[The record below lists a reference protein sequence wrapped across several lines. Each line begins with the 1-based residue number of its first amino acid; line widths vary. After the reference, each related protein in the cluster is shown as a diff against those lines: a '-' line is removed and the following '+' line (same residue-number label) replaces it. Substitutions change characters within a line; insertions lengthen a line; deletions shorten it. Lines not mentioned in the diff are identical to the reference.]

1 MTVRIVAT
9 GTALPPH
16 AYERAEVLDL
26 MRRWIG
32 GERRTDRLLERV
44 YAASGIDRRW
54 SVLDDLRPDRTGTLY
69 LDGDGAFRSPGTRE
83 RNDRYIAEAPAL
95 AERAA
100 RGAMARLAGLAS
112 GQVTHLI
119 TVSCTGFHAPGTDDH
134 LVRALGLPSSTER
147 YHLGFMGCYAAFPA
161 LRMANAFCRAD
172 PAAVVLIVAVE
183 LCTLHLAP
191 TREVDSILATSVF
204 GDGAAAAVV
213 SSRQLEGEQRP
224 LEFLA
229 TSSTLTL
236 GGRQDM
242 AWTIGDHGFDMVLS
256 SYVPRVLEAEI
267 ASALAPLLERGGV
280 RQDDVA
286 RWAVHPGGRAILDKV
301 AIGLG
306 LDDCALDASRE
317 VLAHTGN
324 MSSATVL
331 FVLERLTT
339 PPEPMRGASPTGSW
353 TQDRRAEAGELI
365 ASFAF
370 GPGLTVDSAL
380 FRVA

>member
-1 MTVRIVAT
+1 MSVRIEAT
-9 GTALPPH
+9 GTALPAH
-16 AYERAEVLDL
+16 AYERAEVLDV
-26 MRRWIG
+26 MRRWVG

-54 SVLDDLRPDRTGTLY
+54 SVLDDLRPARCGTLY
-69 LDGDGAFRSPGTRE
+69 LDDAGAFRSPGTGE
-83 RNDRYIAEAPAL
+83 RNDRYIAEAPPL

-100 RGAMARLAGLAS
+100 RVALGRLPGFEADAIT
-112 GQVTHLI
+112 QLI

-134 LVRALGLPSSTER
+134 LVRALGLSPSTER

-172 PAAVVLIVAVE
+172 PDAVVLIVCVE

-191 TREVDSILATSVF
+191 TREVDSILSTSVF
-204 GDGAAAAVV
+204 ADGAAAAVV
-213 SSRQLEGEQRP
+213 SARDLRGEQLP
-224 LEFLA
+224 LELLA
-229 TSSTLTL
+229 TSSALTVD
-236 GGRQDM
+236 GRQDM
-242 AWTIGDHGFDMVLS
+242 AWTIGDHGFDMVLT

-267 ASALAPLLERGGV
+267 ATALAPLLERAGV
-280 RQDDVA
+280 TQDEVA

-306 LDDCALDASRE
+306 LDRCALAASRD
-317 VLAHTGN
+317 VLADAGN

-339 PPEPMRGASPTGSW
+339 SPGQGGAWSS
-353 TQDRRAEAGELI
+353 DRRAEVGELI

-370 GPGLTVDSAL
+370 GPGLTVDSAI
-380 FRVA
+380 FKVG